1 MDKKELLKKYEEQ
14 DSMGKALMQEKLA
27 FCKFADR
34 YDFENYFRIEELK
47 DCELLCL
54 ISFLYHQECFLMML
68 DIMDRYREKFIF
80 GDSSI
85 LKEIELDDTFK
96 ERISKV
102 GI

>member
-27 FCKFADR
+27 FCKFADQ

-47 DCELLCL
+47 DSELLCL

>member
-14 DSMGKALMQEKLA
+14 DSMGKALMLEKLA

-34 YDFENYFRIEELK
+34 YDFENYFRIGELK
-47 DCELLCL
+47 DSELLCL
-54 ISFLYHQECFLMML
+54 VSFLYHQECFLMML
-68 DIMDRYREKFIF
+68 DIMERYQERFIF

-85 LKEIELDDTFK
+85 LDEAEPDDDFM